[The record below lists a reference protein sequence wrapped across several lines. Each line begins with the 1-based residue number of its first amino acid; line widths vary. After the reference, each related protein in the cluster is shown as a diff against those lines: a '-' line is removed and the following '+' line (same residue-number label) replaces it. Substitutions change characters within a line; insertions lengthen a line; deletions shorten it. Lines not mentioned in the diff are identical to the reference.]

1 MGRSM
6 AANQLTKRHSITCG
20 FIVALALMCTTRAHA
35 VGQSAEPT
43 IDRDFAAARTT
54 QDASSP
60 DQALQPGFDEWKYAV
75 TIYGYLPSVHGETT
89 FPGGASGPSFMIDQ
103 HKILSS
109 LKFAFMGT
117 LRVRK
122 DEWGAMVD
130 LFYSDLSDSVT
141 ASRDFKLSGKPPT
154 GVTAN
159 LDLRSNTTMLTLAG
173 TYAFLDTPR
182 DAMSL
187 LFGARMI
194 DMSQKLDWTL
204 SATIPGIWTGALSGR
219 NKFNQTNWD
228 AVIGLTGRTRF
239 GNDLRWFMP
248 YYLDVGTG
256 DSKFTGQVVAGIGY
270 SYAWGEVTAAWRYI
284 DYDFKSGNSI
294 SRLSFSGPALG
305 VVYRF

>member
-6 AANQLTKRHSITCG
+6 AANQLTKRHSITCS
-20 FIVALALMCTTRAHA
+20 FIVALAVMCTTRAHA
-35 VGQSAEPT
+35 VGQSAEPA

-60 DQALQPGFDEWKYAV
+60 DQALQSGSDEWKYAI
-75 TIYGYLPSVHGETT
+75 TLYGYLPSVHGETT
-89 FPGGASGPSFMIDQ
+89 FPGGTSGPSFTVDQ

-130 LFYSDLSDSVT
+130 LFYSDLSDSVA

-159 LDLRSNTTMLTLAG
+159 LDLRSTTTMLTLAG
-173 TYAFLDTPR
+173 TYGFLDTPR

-239 GNDLRWFMP
+239 GNDLRWFIP

-270 SYAWGEVTAAWRYI
+270 SYASGEVTAAWRYI